1 MRHEDLRVLLED
13 GGHRDDGH
21 AARDVVERAEQAP
34 AHVEVEAA
42 RGQELGAV
50 DLRPTLPDRHVE
62 AVAAV
67 DARGHCLV
75 EAAMLGLRAPVG
87 AEDDTVELLRAGNA
101 GEYRDCRGAGEERS
115 PGHVE
120 TVRARPDPCH
130 GAFMVPQNRG
140 LALKPTL
147 GSHAGG
153 GQSYVPEW
161 MPSPTFLR
169 MSSSGPGG

>member
-1 MRHEDLRVLLED
+1 
-13 GGHRDDGH
+13 
-21 AARDVVERAEQAP
+21 RDVVERAEQAP

-62 AVAAV
+62 AVAAG
-67 DARGHCLV
+67 DAPRP
-75 EAAMLGLRAPVG
+75 RPVG
-87 AEDDTVELLRAGNA
+87 SPHARLPPPRRAANRPGRVPRAGNA
-101 GEYRDCRGAGEERS
+101 GEYRGCRGAGEERS

-147 GSHAGG
+147 DSHAGG